1 MPRTASPATC
11 PAPPAPDADGEEF
24 PLDFGMPTVST
35 AKPRATPDMDPV
47 ELALAREVES
57 APYRA
62 EALQA
67 KGRLP

>member
-1 MPRTASPATC
+1 MSRTASPATC
-11 PAPPAPDADGEEF
+11 PAPLALDADGEEF
-24 PLDFGMPTVST
+24 ALDFGMLTVAT
-35 AKPRATPDMDPV
+35 ARPLATPDMDPV